1 MGRLSHGSPPS
12 SAGQTPSLRPPLINL
27 RLNETRFQRPQ
38 NLKAYMALFLK
49 NNGILCQNR
58 TKNFSLSLKTLLP
71 KGHRFL
77 IIINQHRLEDFSLR
91 SFYGLFSPD
100 KTFHRETILNNP
112 MGEKINLL
120 TLLAE
125 GQEAFL
131 KMSQSP
137 YGRT

>member
-1 MGRLSHGSPPS
+1 M
-12 SAGQTPSLRPPLINL
+12 
-27 RLNETRFQRPQ
+27 NETRFQRPQ
-38 NLKAYMALFLK
+38 NLKAWMVFFLK

-58 TKNFSLSLKTLLP
+58 TKKLSLSLKTLLP
-71 KGHRFL
+71 EGHRFL

-100 KTFHRETILNNP
+100 KTFLRKTMLNNP
-112 MGEKINLL
+112 IGEKINF
-120 TLLAE
+120 LALFAK

-137 YGRT
+137 F